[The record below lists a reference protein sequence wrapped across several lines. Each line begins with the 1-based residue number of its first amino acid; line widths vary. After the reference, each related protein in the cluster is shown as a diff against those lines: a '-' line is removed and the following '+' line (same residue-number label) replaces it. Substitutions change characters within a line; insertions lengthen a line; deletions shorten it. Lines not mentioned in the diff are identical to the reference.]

1 MKRSGKFYYKNERK
15 TLEAIGFKQVPG
27 SGNGWIAKED
37 GESDNTLVQLKSTE
51 NASYTVSLLDLK
63 KLEVHAEIENK
74 FPLFLI
80 QFLKQDKI
88 YALVS
93 IENLEDLNDMIK
105 TGKVKERT
113 VSVQES
119 TTVKRKKISSS
130 SSAIKS
136 YRKEQESKWQ
146 KKKT

>member
-1 MKRSGKFYYKNERK
+1 MKRSGKFYYKNERE
-15 TLEAIGFKQVPG
+15 TLEALGFKQIPG

-63 KLEVHAEIENK
+63 KLEIHAETENK

>member
-1 MKRSGKFYYKNERK
+1 MKRSGKFYYKNERE
-15 TLEAIGFKQVPG
+15 TLEALGFKQVPG

-63 KLEVHAEIENK
+63 KLEVHAETEHK

-105 TGKVKERT
+105 TGKVKERV

>member
-1 MKRSGKFYYKNERK
+1 MKRSGKFYYKNERE
-15 TLEAIGFKQVPG
+15 TLEALGFKQVPG

-63 KLEVHAEIENK
+63 KLEVHAEIEHK

-93 IENLEDLNDMIK
+93 IENLEDLNNMIK
-105 TGKVKERT
+105 TGKVKERA

>member
-1 MKRSGKFYYKNERK
+1 MKRSGKFYYRNERE
-15 TLEAIGFKQVPG
+15 TLEALGFKQVPG
-27 SGNGWIAKED
+27 SGNGWVAKED

-51 NASYTVSLLDLK
+51 NSSYAVSLLDLK
-63 KLEVHAEIENK
+63 KLEVHAETEHK

>member
-1 MKRSGKFYYKNERK
+1 MKRSGKFYYKNERE
-15 TLEAIGFKQVPG
+15 TLEALGFKQVPG

-63 KLEVHAEIENK
+63 KLEVHAETEHK

-105 TGKVKERT
+105 TGKVKERA

>member
-1 MKRSGKFYYKNERK
+1 MKRSGKFYYKNERE
-15 TLEAIGFKQVPG
+15 TLEALGFKQVPG

-63 KLEVHAEIENK
+63 KLEVHAETEHK

-88 YALVS
+88 YALIS

-105 TGKVKERT
+105 TGKVKERA

>member
-1 MKRSGKFYYKNERK
+1 MKRSGKFYYKNERE
-15 TLEAIGFKQVPG
+15 TLEALGFKQVPG
-27 SGNGWIAKED
+27 SGNGWVAKED

-63 KLEVHAEIENK
+63 KLEIHAETENK

-88 YALVS
+88 HALVS

>member
-1 MKRSGKFYYKNERK
+1 MKRSGKFYYRNERE
-15 TLEAIGFKQVPG
+15 TLEALGFKQVPG
-27 SGNGWIAKED
+27 SGNGWVAKED
-37 GESDNTLVQLKSTE
+37 GESNNTLVQLKSTE

-63 KLEVHAEIENK
+63 KLEIHAETEHK

>member
-1 MKRSGKFYYKNERK
+1 MKRSGKFYYKNERE
-15 TLEAIGFKQVPG
+15 TLEALGFKQVPG

-37 GESDNTLVQLKSTE
+37 GENDNTLVQLKSTD
-51 NASYTVSLLDLK
+51 NSSYAVSLLDLK
-63 KLEVHAEIENK
+63 KLEIHAETEHK

>member
-1 MKRSGKFYYKNERK
+1 MKRSGKFYYKNERE
-15 TLEAIGFKQVPG
+15 TLEALGFKQVPG
-27 SGNGWIAKED
+27 SGNGWVAKED

-63 KLEVHAEIENK
+63 KLEIHAETENK

-119 TTVKRKKISSS
+119 TTIKRKKISSS

>member
-1 MKRSGKFYYKNERK
+1 MKRSGKFYYKNERE
-15 TLEAIGFKQVPG
+15 TLEALGFKQVPG
-27 SGNGWIAKED
+27 SGNGWVAKED

-63 KLEVHAEIENK
+63 KLEIHSEIENK

>member
-1 MKRSGKFYYKNERK
+1 MKRSGKFYYRNERE
-15 TLEAIGFKQVPG
+15 TLEALGFKQVPG
-27 SGNGWIAKED
+27 SGNGWVAKED

-63 KLEVHAEIENK
+63 KLEVHAETEHK

-105 TGKVKERT
+105 TGKVKERA

>member
-1 MKRSGKFYYKNERK
+1 MKRSGKFYYKNERE
-15 TLEAIGFKQVPG
+15 TLEALGFKQVPG
-27 SGNGWIAKED
+27 SGNGWVAKED

-63 KLEVHAEIENK
+63 KLEVHAEIEHK

-88 YALVS
+88 YALVN

-105 TGKVKERT
+105 TGKVKERA

>member
-1 MKRSGKFYYKNERK
+1 MKRSGKFYYRNERK
-15 TLEAIGFKQVPG
+15 TLEALGFKQVPG
-27 SGNGWIAKED
+27 SGNGWVAKED
-37 GESDNTLVQLKSTE
+37 GESDNTLVQLKSTD
-51 NASYTVSLLDLK
+51 NSSYAVSLLDLK
-63 KLEVHAEIENK
+63 KLEVHAEVEHK

-88 YALVS
+88 YALVN
-93 IENLEDLNDMIK
+93 IDNLDDLNDMIK

-113 VSVQES
+113 VSIQES
-119 TTVKRKKISSS
+119 NTVKRKKISSS

-146 KKKT
+146 KKKK

>member
-1 MKRSGKFYYKNERK
+1 MKRSGKFYYRNERE
-15 TLEAIGFKQVPG
+15 TLEALGFKQVPG
-27 SGNGWIAKED
+27 SGNGWVAKED

-63 KLEVHAEIENK
+63 KLEVHAETEHK
-74 FPLFLI
+74 FPLFII
-80 QFLKQDKI
+80 QFLKQNKI

>member
-1 MKRSGKFYYKNERK
+1 MKRSGKFYYRNERE
-15 TLEAIGFKQVPG
+15 TLEVLGFKQVPG
-27 SGNGWIAKED
+27 SGNGWVAKED

-63 KLEVHAEIENK
+63 KLEVHAETEHK

-119 TTVKRKKISSS
+119 ATVKRKKISSS

>member
-1 MKRSGKFYYKNERK
+1 MKRSGKFYYRNERE
-15 TLEAIGFKQVPG
+15 TLEALGFKQVPG
-27 SGNGWIAKED
+27 SGNGWVAKED

-63 KLEVHAEIENK
+63 KLEVHADTEHK

>member
-1 MKRSGKFYYKNERK
+1 MKRSGKFYYKNERE
-15 TLEAIGFKQVPG
+15 TLEALGFKQVPG
-27 SGNGWIAKED
+27 SGNGWVAKED

-63 KLEVHAEIENK
+63 KLEIHAETENK

-93 IENLEDLNDMIK
+93 IENIEDLNDMIK

>member
-1 MKRSGKFYYKNERK
+1 MKRSGKFYYRNERE
-15 TLEAIGFKQVPG
+15 TLEALGFKQVPG
-27 SGNGWIAKED
+27 SGNGWVAKED

-63 KLEVHAEIENK
+63 KLEFHAETEHK

-113 VSVQES
+113 VNVQES

>member
-1 MKRSGKFYYKNERK
+1 MKRSGKFYYKNERE
-15 TLEAIGFKQVPG
+15 TLEALGFKQVPG

-51 NASYTVSLLDLK
+51 SASYAVSLLDLK
-63 KLEVHAEIENK
+63 KLEVHAETEHK

>member
-1 MKRSGKFYYKNERK
+1 MKRSGKFYYRNERE
-15 TLEAIGFKQVPG
+15 TLEALGFKQVPG
-27 SGNGWIAKED
+27 SGNGWVAKED

-51 NASYTVSLLDLK
+51 SASYTVSLLDLK
-63 KLEVHAEIENK
+63 KLEVHAETEHK

>member
-1 MKRSGKFYYKNERK
+1 MKRSGKFYYKNERE
-15 TLEAIGFKQVPG
+15 TLEALGFKQVPG
-27 SGNGWIAKED
+27 SGNGWIVKED

-63 KLEVHAEIENK
+63 KLEVHAETEHK

-88 YALVS
+88 YALIS

-105 TGKVKERT
+105 TGKVKERA

>member
-1 MKRSGKFYYKNERK
+1 MKRSGKFYYRNERE
-15 TLEAIGFKQVPG
+15 TLEALGFKQIPG
-27 SGNGWIAKED
+27 SGNGWVAKED

-51 NASYTVSLLDLK
+51 NASYAVSLLDLK
-63 KLEVHAEIENK
+63 KLEVHAEAEHK

-105 TGKVKERT
+105 MGKVKERT
-113 VSVQES
+113 VNVQEN
-119 TTVKRKKISSS
+119 TIVKRKKISSS
-130 SSAIKS
+130 SDAIKS
-136 YRKEQESKWQ
+136 YRKEQESRWQ
-146 KKKT
+146 KKR

>member
-1 MKRSGKFYYKNERK
+1 MKRSGKFYYKNERE
-15 TLEAIGFKQVPG
+15 TLEALGFKQVPG

-51 NASYTVSLLDLK
+51 SASYAVSLLDLK
-63 KLEVHAEIENK
+63 KLEVHAETEHK

-88 YALVS
+88 YAVVS
-93 IENLEDLNDMIK
+93 LENLDDLNDMIK

-113 VSVQES
+113 VSIQKS

>member
-1 MKRSGKFYYKNERK
+1 MKRSGKFYYKNERE
-15 TLEAIGFKQVPG
+15 TLEALGFKQVPG
-27 SGNGWIAKED
+27 SGNGWVAKED

-63 KLEVHAEIENK
+63 KLEIHAETENK

-130 SSAIKS
+130 SSAIKF

>member
-1 MKRSGKFYYKNERK
+1 MG
-15 TLEAIGFKQVPG
+15 V
-27 SGNGWIAKED
+27 AKED
-37 GESDNTLVQLKSTE
+37 GESYNTLVQLKSTE

-63 KLEVHAEIENK
+63 KLEVHADTEHK

>member
-1 MKRSGKFYYKNERK
+1 MKRSGKFYYKNERE
-15 TLEAIGFKQVPG
+15 TLEALGFKQVPG

-51 NASYTVSLLDLK
+51 SASYTVSLLDLK
-63 KLEVHAEIENK
+63 KLEVHAETEHK

>member
-1 MKRSGKFYYKNERK
+1 MKRSGKFYYRNERE
-15 TLEAIGFKQVPG
+15 TLEALGFKQVPG
-27 SGNGWIAKED
+27 SGNGWIEKED
-37 GESDNTLVQLKSTE
+37 GYSENTLVQLKSTE
-51 NASYTVSLLDLK
+51 SSSYIVSLLDLK
-63 KLEVHAEIENK
+63 KLEVHAETEHK

-105 TGKVKERT
+105 TGKIKERV
-113 VSVQES
+113 VSIQES

-130 SSAIKS
+130 SNAIKS
-136 YRKEQESKWQ
+136 YRKEQESKW
-146 KKKT
+146 KKKKS

>member
-1 MKRSGKFYYKNERK
+1 MKRSGKFYYRNERE
-15 TLEAIGFKQVPG
+15 TLEVLGFKQVPG
-27 SGNGWIAKED
+27 SGNGWVAKED

-51 NASYTVSLLDLK
+51 SASYTVSLLDLK
-63 KLEVHAEIENK
+63 KLEVHAETEHK

>member
-1 MKRSGKFYYKNERK
+1 MKRSGKFYYRNERE
-15 TLEAIGFKQVPG
+15 TLEALGFKQVPG

-63 KLEVHAEIENK
+63 KLEVHADTEHK

-105 TGKVKERT
+105 IGKVKERT

-130 SSAIKS
+130 SSAVKS

>member
-1 MKRSGKFYYKNERK
+1 MKRSGKFYYRNERK
-15 TLEAIGFKQVPG
+15 TLEALGFKQVPG
-27 SGNGWIAKED
+27 SGNGWVAKED
-37 GESDNTLVQLKSTE
+37 GESDNTLVQLKSTD
-51 NASYTVSLLDLK
+51 NSSYAVSLLDLK
-63 KLEVHAEIENK
+63 KLEVHAEVEHK

-88 YALVS
+88 YALVN
-93 IENLEDLNDMIK
+93 IENLDDLNDMIK

-113 VSVQES
+113 VSIQES
-119 TTVKRKKISSS
+119 NTVKRKKISSS

-146 KKKT
+146 KKKK

>member
-1 MKRSGKFYYKNERK
+1 MKRSGKFYYRNERE
-15 TLEAIGFKQVPG
+15 TLEALGFKQVPG
-27 SGNGWIAKED
+27 SGNGWVAKED

-63 KLEVHAEIENK
+63 KLEVHAETEHK

>member
-1 MKRSGKFYYKNERK
+1 MKRSGKFYYRNERE

-27 SGNGWIAKED
+27 SGNGWVAKED

-63 KLEVHAEIENK
+63 KLEVHAEIEHK

-93 IENLEDLNDMIK
+93 MENLEDLNDMIK

-113 VSVQES
+113 VSVQEN